1 MSLYRLLRNNK
12 ETGPFSEEE
21 MIAHG
26 FKPYDLIWVEGRSAG
41 WRYPSEIPAFKAH
54 APAVEEQ
61 PYDRFFR
68 KEPPQQHFAFSREN
82 TIAKDAV
89 TTQPVVQT
97 SVPPAPTPPLK
108 PAPAKSPVSL
118 PDITV
123 QPEAL
128 QGKKIHVTLP
138 SGNTVNLQNLV
149 EQSAAAAEE
158 PRSEYAP
165 KPAPVQAKPKPAEP
179 VAAAPAIESKPLP
192 EYKPV
197 YAAATSAARP
207 SLSWGLIA
215 ASFIGIATLVGLGIM
230 IGINVGR
237 DKKDNGLVQTQPA
250 GHRNP
255 ADMGQNAA
263 VNAPTTASPVD
274 NMHTSLVAMP
284 DEAALPHAP
293 AETQPVKTIVKTII
307 AQPDKNA
314 AEKNLPK
321 ASDNNGADKPKPKEE
336 AVVAREAA
344 PKPTL
349 NIGKDL
355 FIQTNNFKTGAF
367 GGISSL
373 ECTVVNNSRLPLETV
388 EVEID
393 YVQANSK
400 VYKTEKLLFK
410 DVPANAQITLP
421 APSSSRG
428 IKIIGRVVK
437 ADAAASTVK
446 S

>member
-41 WRYPSEIPAFKAH
+41 WRYPSEIPAFKDY

-68 KEPPQQHFAFSREN
+68 KEPPQQHFAFTRER
-82 TIAKDAV
+82 TITQDPVARPLPPPVQATASPAV
-89 TTQPVVQT
+89 ISKQT
-97 SVPPAPTPPLK
+97 PA
-108 PAPAKSPVSL
+108 SL
-118 PDITV
+118 PDVAV

-138 SGNTVNLQNLV
+138 SGNTVNLQQLV
-149 EQSAAAAEE
+149 DQSAAAAEPPKPTARRVAPIPAPAPERVKPEAVMTAQE
-158 PRSEYAP
+158 PSPLQENKPAYAP
-165 KPAPVQAKPKPAEP
+165 ERIA
-179 VAAAPAIESKPLP
+179 
-192 EYKPV
+192 
-197 YAAATSAARP
+197 SA
-207 SLSWGLIA
+207 SLSWGLMA
-215 ASFIGIATLVGLGIM
+215 ASFIGIATLVGLGVM

-237 DKKDNGLVQTQPA
+237 DKKDNGIVQTQPA
-250 GHRNP
+250 GPRNP
-255 ADMGQNAA
+255 AALGQNAA
-263 VNAPTTASPVD
+263 VNGSSTASPVD

-293 AETQPVKTIVKTII
+293 AETHPVKTIVKTIV

-314 AEKNLPK
+314 TDKSLTKAAE
-321 ASDNNGADKPKPKEE
+321 NNGADKPKPKED
-336 AVVAREAA
+336 AVVTREAA

-349 NIGKDL
+349 NIGKDV

-373 ECTVVNNSRLPLETV
+373 ECTVVNNSRVPLEAV

-400 VYKTEKLLFK
+400 VYKTEKLLFR

-421 APSSSRG
+421 APSSNRG
-428 IKIIGRVVK
+428 VKIIGRVVK

>member
-21 MIAHG
+21 MIAQG

-41 WRYPSEIPAFKAH
+41 WRYPSEIPAFKAY

-68 KEPPQQHFAFSREN
+68 KEPPQQHFAFTREN
-82 TIAKDAV
+82 SIVKEPVAAAPVQPAV
-89 TTQPVVQT
+89 QAPV
-97 SVPPAPTPPLK
+97 PAA
-108 PAPAKSPVSL
+108 APVKQATVAL

-138 SGNTVNLQNLV
+138 SGNTVNLQQIV
-149 EQSAAAAEE
+149 EESAAAAEKQKPE
-158 PRSEYAP
+158 PRPSAS
-165 KPAPVQAKPKPAEP
+165 KPAPVLSTMKPAVIDTAVP
-179 VAAAPAIESKPLP
+179 AVATLPLP
-192 EYKPV
+192 ENSAV
-197 YAAATSAARP
+197 YVTERATAP

-215 ASFIGIATLVGLGIM
+215 ASFIGIATLVGLGVM
-230 IGINVGR
+230 IGMTLSR
-237 DKKDNGLVQTQPA
+237 DRKDNGLVQTQPA
-250 GHRNP
+250 GHRP
-255 ADMGQNAA
+255 SPELGQNAA
-263 VNAPTTASPVD
+263 ASTPTTASPVD

-293 AETQPVKTIVKTII
+293 AETHPVKTIVKTII
-307 AQPDKNA
+307 AQPDKSA
-314 AEKNLPK
+314 TEKDVAKSP
-321 ASDNNGADKPKPKEE
+321 DNNGGDKPKPKED
-336 AVVAREAA
+336 AMVTREAA
-344 PKPTL
+344 PKATL
-349 NIGKDL
+349 NIGKDV

-400 VYKTEKLLFK
+400 VYKTERLLFK
-410 DVPANAQITLP
+410 DVPANNQITLP

-428 IKIIGRVVK
+428 VKIIGRVVR
-437 ADAAASTVK
+437 ADAAAGTVK